1 MAGAY
6 DLYKLQNTPDQ
17 PTASSIYTDIPSPF
31 KKVDSG
37 LPAALASFSR
47 KLLTSSPQQKLK
59 DPVDTTLSDVRA
71 SENIPVM
78 AQDNTRI
85 DTENSLPKFLDI
97 VKSPVSPF
105 KKQAGFDPIK
115 FQTDTIGTE
124 SGGNA
129 KATNPHSSAQGKYQF
144 LWSDWGDSIRKVTG
158 IKSPEEFRN
167 NPEAQ
172 DKFFK
177 FYTNSTILPEVNKL
191 RPLAERYDLSD
202 NDLARLVHFR
212 GAGGAHKALAENLLD
227 KKLEGYN
234 MTINQYL
241 GRKKQK

>member
-1 MAGAY
+1 MPGAY
-6 DLYKLQNTPDQ
+6 DLYKLQNTPEQAPDSSLY
-17 PTASSIYTDIPSPF
+17 SSIISPF

-37 LPAALASFSR
+37 LEQSLALMNR
-47 KLLTSSPQQKLK
+47 KLPTSSPQNKLK
-59 DPVDTTLSDVRA
+59 DPVDTTLSDIMA

-85 DTENSLPKFLDI
+85 DLENNLPKFLQQT
-97 VKSPVSPF
+97 KGPVSPF
-105 KKQAGFDPIK
+105 KKGTAFDADK
-115 FQTDTIGTE
+115 FQRDTVGTE

-144 LWSDWGDSIRKVTG
+144 LWGEWGNSIKKVTG
-158 IKSPEEFRN
+158 INSPEEFRN
-167 NPEAQ
+167 NPAAQ

-177 FYTNSTILPEVNKL
+177 YYTNNTVLPEVNKL
-191 RPLAERYDLSD
+191 RPLAEKYDLSD
-202 NDLARLVHFR
+202 NDLARLIHFR
-212 GAGGAHKALAENLLD
+212 GAGGAHRALEQNLLD

-241 GRKKQK
+241 GRKK